1 MLLSSTNGTTPLPA
15 GIPRP
20 PQPEIRAQAPAA
32 PQADANVNVN
42 PSTVAK
48 MQLNGNP
55 APAEVEKAL
64 KTLNEFTAM
73 VAQDVSFTVD
83 EESGKT
89 IVKVV
94 DTATQEVL
102 REFPSAEALSIARS
116 IDKMQGLLIREKA

>member
-1 MLLSSTNGTTPLPA
+1 MQASQATPQTSPPSVA
-15 GIPRP
+15 GSATPDS
-20 PQPEIRAQAPAA
+20 RAAVVASPVSAPTHT
-32 PQADANVNVN
+32 N
-42 PSTVAK
+42 PSTSD
-48 MQLNGNP
+48 
-55 APAEVEKAL
+55 VEKAL

-73 VAQDVSFTVD
+73 TAQDVSFAMD

-102 REFPSAEALSIARS
+102 RQFPSAEALSIAHS

>member
-1 MLLSSTNGTTPLPA
+1 MLLSSTNGTAPVPA
-15 GIPRP
+15 SAPRA
-20 PQPEIRAQAPAA
+20 PQIEIRAQAPAA
-32 PQADANVNVN
+32 EASAA
-42 PSTVAK
+42 AK
-48 MQLNGNP
+48 KAQHSDSP
-55 APAEVEKAL
+55 APAEVESAL

-73 VAQDVSFTVD
+73 VAQDVRFTMD

-102 REFPSAEALSIARS
+102 RQFPSAEALSIARS

>member
-32 PQADANVNVN
+32 PQADANA
-42 PSTVAK
+42 STVAK
-48 MQLNGNP
+48 TQPNGNP

-73 VAQDVSFTVD
+73 VAQDVSFTMD

>member
-1 MLLSSTNGTTPLPA
+1 MLLSSTSATAPLPA
-15 GIPRP
+15 STPRP
-20 PQPEIRAQAPAA
+20 AQSEVRALAPVVPPAA
-32 PQADANVNVN
+32 APE
-42 PSTVAK
+42 VAK
-48 MQLNGNP
+48 AKGNDNP
-55 APAEVEKAL
+55 AATEVEKAL

-73 VAQDVSFTVD
+73 VAQDVRFSMD

-102 REFPSAEALSIARS
+102 RQFPSAEALSIARS

>member
-1 MLLSSTNGTTPLPA
+1 MLLSSTNGTPSLPPSA
-15 GIPRP
+15 PRP
-20 PQPEIRAQAPAA
+20 SQVDIRAQAPAA
-32 PQADANVNVN
+32 PPADASLVEK
-42 PSTVAK
+42 AK
-48 MQLNGNP
+48 TGDNP
-55 APAEVEKAL
+55 APTEVDKAL

-73 VAQDVSFTVD
+73 VAQDVRFTMD

-102 REFPSAEALSIARS
+102 RQFPSAEALSIARS

>member
-15 GIPRP
+15 GILRP

-32 PQADANVNVN
+32 PQADANVNA
-42 PSTVAK
+42 STVAK
-48 MQLNGNP
+48 TQLNGNP

>member
-1 MLLSSTNGTTPLPA
+1 MLLSSTNETAPAAVAASAPRTPQ
-15 GIPRP
+15 I
-20 PQPEIRAQAPAA
+20 EIRPQAPAVEA
-32 PQADANVNVN
+32 SAAVKVRD
-42 PSTVAK
+42 SDR
-48 MQLNGNP
+48 P
-55 APAEVEKAL
+55 APAEVESAL

-73 VAQDVSFTVD
+73 VAQDVRFTMD

-102 REFPSAEALSIARS
+102 RQFPSAEALSIARS

>member
-1 MLLSSTNGTTPLPA
+1 MLLSSTSATAPA
-15 GIPRP
+15 PAAATSA
-20 PQPEIRAQAPAA
+20 PQIQTRAPAPAA
-32 PQADANVNVN
+32 PAAQANA
-42 PSTVAK
+42 TAK
-48 MQLNGNP
+48 IQNNDSP
-55 APAEVEKAL
+55 APTEVEAAL

-73 VAQDVSFTVD
+73 VAQDVSFSLD

-102 REFPSAEALSIARS
+102 RQFPSAEALSIARS

>member
-1 MLLSSTNGTTPLPA
+1 LKKGFVMLPSTTGSTPVAASAAPAPQGTV
-15 GIPRP
+15 
-20 PQPEIRAQAPAA
+20 RAQPPSAA
-32 PQADANVNVN
+32 GADAA
-42 PSTVAK
+42 TVANAPE
-48 MQLNGNP
+48 QRAA

-73 VAQDVSFTVD
+73 VARDVRFTMD

-94 DTATQEVL
+94 DTATEEVL
-102 REFPSAEALSIARS
+102 RQFPSEEALSIAHS

>member
-1 MLLSSTNGTTPLPA
+1 MLLSSIDAKSPA
-15 GIPRP
+15 VASAAAPEMRPPAPRP
-20 PQPEIRAQAPAA
+20 E
-32 PQADANVNVN
+32 
-42 PSTVAK
+42 TVAK
-48 MQLNGNP
+48 QQNADSA
-55 APAEVEKAL
+55 APHEVESAL

-73 VAQDVSFTVD
+73 VAQDVSFTMD

-102 REFPSAEALSIARS
+102 RQFPSAEALSIARS

>member
-1 MLLSSTNGTTPLPA
+1 MLLSPTNGTAPLPESP
-15 GIPRP
+15 PRP

-32 PQADANVNVN
+32 PPTDAR
-42 PSTVAK
+42 VAANT
-48 MQLNGNP
+48 QNNDNP
-55 APAEVEKAL
+55 APAEVQDAL
-64 KTLNEFTAM
+64 KTLNDYTAL
-73 VAQDVSFTVD
+73 VAQDVSFTMD

-102 REFPSAEALSIARS
+102 RQFPSAEALSIARS

>member
-1 MLLSSTNGTTPLPA
+1 MYLSPMQATTQATTPSVA
-15 GIPRP
+15 GTATPDS
-20 PQPEIRAQAPAA
+20 RAAAPAA
-32 PQADANVNVN
+32 APVSAPNNAT
-42 PSTVAK
+42 PSTSD
-48 MQLNGNP
+48 
-55 APAEVEKAL
+55 VEKAL

-73 VAQDVSFTVD
+73 AAQDVSFAMD

-102 REFPSAEALSIARS
+102 RQFPSAEALSIAHS